1 MGTSSGAGDV
11 VSESSRAVVAGCVVF
26 SGLQAFCHLP
36 LLRGKAPLL
45 RHRTRSIRLGLIS
58 ALAAGAVFW
67 INHRRNLR
75 RREALET
82 LQQQDVEKMKFM
94 KADSLATP
102 LSMPEETEE
111 AELKIPSLIQEA
123 KAEDRR
129 MGWER

>member
-1 MGTSSGAGDV
+1 
-11 VSESSRAVVAGCVVF
+11 
-26 SGLQAFCHLP
+26 
-36 LLRGKAPLL
+36 
-45 RHRTRSIRLGLIS
+45 
-58 ALAAGAVFW
+58 
-67 INHRRNLR
+67 
-75 RREALET
+75 LET